1 MHLCR
6 WQLCGRWLSKHLYS
20 FFRLFNY
27 FPPYRFRRLWFLLL
41 KTFFLLLLFL
51 SEVDAVLTEPFI
63 KLQDLVLRHREE
75 VFRALRMEP
84 STIDALF
91 LGLTFDEVS
100 GQ

>member
-1 MHLCR
+1 M
-6 WQLCGRWLSKHLYS
+6 
-20 FFRLFNY
+20 
-27 FPPYRFRRLWFLLL
+27 
-41 KTFFLLLLFL
+41 LLFL